1 MKRRLK
7 DFLISRK
14 LDPES
19 EEKVLEATFGGK
31 GEYNRFYNA
40 AGIIYRVTG
49 FVFLFLF
56 LFYLIATAMA
66 NLDSITYENAEYIV
80 RNFAER
86 LDDNTSEVSGMIYN
100 PDSSMRFA
108 KFGRGLAVCGNTGVT
123 IFSSTGR
130 RTSGDSVEIATPAV
144 AASSKYVIAY
154 DSGGR
159 DYYVYNAFSRV
170 NTGRTEGKI
179 YSFSVADN
187 GCYLYVAEGE
197 KYETE
202 TTLCDRNFNVR
213 AVYGKNLH
221 TVCAV
226 IDPDG
231 SRIAIIT
238 LGVDSKG
245 AYSANGYVYPFA
257 SDKETA
263 SFTFGG
269 SLPLACAFSDGG
281 LTVLCSDCVLR
292 YDDSGTLTRRDSFSG
307 RVFGASLSGGTAAVL
322 LRKTE
327 GAEIRD
333 TVLLSAADGPA
344 LAADLPAGTVSVEVS
359 EGVAYLLTR
368 DGVRYFDGFLSGAI
382 NPGRGYTEGDTLCA
396 VSENEVYY
404 VTRSAAYAVSFDRN
418 EKEG

>member
-31 GEYNRFYNA
+31 GEYNRFYNT

-86 LDDNTSEVSGMIYN
+86 LDDNASEVSGMIYN

-123 IFSSTGR
+123 IFSATGR
-130 RTSGDSVEIATPAV
+130 RTSSDSVEIATPAV

-170 NTGRTEGKI
+170 KTGRTEGKI

-202 TTLCDRNFNVR
+202 TTLCDQNFNIR

-226 IDPDG
+226 IDSDG

-238 LGVDSKG
+238 LGVDANG
-245 AYSANGYVYPFA
+245 AFTANGYVYPFA

-263 SFTFGG
+263 VFSFGG
-269 SLPLACAFSDGG
+269 SLPLGCDFSDEG

-292 YDDSGTLTRRDSFSG
+292 YDDSGTLIRRDSFSG
-307 RVFGASLSGGTAAVL
+307 SVFGASVSGGTAAVL
-322 LRKTE
+322 LRKTSGSE
-327 GAEIRD
+327 TRD
-333 TVLLSAADGPA
+333 TIFLSTSDGPA
-344 LAADLPAGTVSVEVS
+344 LAADLPVGTVSVAAS
-359 EGVAYLLTR
+359 EGVAFLIGR
-368 DGVRYFDGFLSGAI
+368 DGVRSFDGFLSDPVNA
-382 NPGRGYTEGDTLCA
+382 GRDYTDGDTVCA
-396 VSENEVYY
+396 VSGNEVYY
-404 VTRSAAYAVSFDRN
+404 ITRSAAYAISFDGN